1 MTTFRHETGNAVCPL
16 CREARDRAA
25 ITKRAAVVIDR
36 QKLEVLLS
44 RRFPG
49 AGSTQIAAAANAI
62 MGLDDDWEELGD
74 DTVYGYRFGGNCVGI
89 CDIARAAQSGAE
101 FRLLRRRQH

>member
-1 MTTFRHETGNAVCPL
+1 M
-16 CREARDRAA
+16 
-25 ITKRAAVVIDR
+25 IDR

-49 AGSTQIAAAANAI
+49 ARPAQIASAANAI
-62 MGLDDDWEELGD
+62 MGLGDDWEEIGD
-74 DTVYGYRFGGNCVGI
+74 DTVFGYRFNGHCSEI
-89 CDIARAAQSGAE
+89 CDIARAAQSGDE